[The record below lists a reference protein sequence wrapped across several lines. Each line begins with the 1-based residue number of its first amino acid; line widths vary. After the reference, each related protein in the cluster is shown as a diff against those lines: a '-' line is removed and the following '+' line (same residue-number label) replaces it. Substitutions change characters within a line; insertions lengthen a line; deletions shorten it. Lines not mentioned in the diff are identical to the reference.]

1 MTPELIQLFQST
13 IRHKSVDMRKAT
25 VFVIVEMHFVLGEE
39 FTVDGFSDGQKR
51 LIYVYVERHPK
62 KSAMLVG

>member
-1 MTPELIQLFQST
+1 MTPGLLQLFQST

-25 VFVIVEMHFVLGEE
+25 VFVVVEMHFVLREE

-51 LIYVYVERHPK
+51 LIDVYIERHPK
-62 KSAMLVG
+62 KSAMLVE